1 MSETTL
7 SDGALPR
14 STPAW
19 TVRRI
24 ALGVLPLGLLGA
36 VMIAIFATGGG
47 LGDRS
52 APPVEKLSIQ
62 RVRLPE
68 PNLIA
73 LEVVN
78 DGPEPVTIAQVLVD
92 DAYWS
97 FHIEPGPTLDRLQAA
112 TITIPYPWVAGE
124 AHVISLISTTGATF
138 EAEVPVAML
147 SPAPDHA
154 TLLRFAAIGFYVGVV
169 PVGLGLL
176 WYPFL
181 RGLGRRGLRFVLALT
196 AGLLLFLIVDTVE
209 EALEVAATTPGVLSG
224 SLLVPLVALL
234 SFLFLQAV
242 SGRNP
247 ETPRR
252 GLDVAYR
259 IAFGIGLHNLGE
271 GLAIG
276 AAIALGEIALG
287 VFLIAG
293 FTLHNV
299 TEGVGIAAPILRVRP
314 AFRHFIG
321 LALLAGAPAILGVW
335 IGSFVY
341 SPLWATVFLAI
352 GAGAIAQ
359 VVVEVA
365 RLLADGQR
373 SRGALLDWTALAGV
387 TAGMALMYVT
397 SLAVAA

>member
-14 STPAW
+14 STRAW

-24 ALGVLPLGLLGA
+24 VLGVLPLGLLGA

-68 PNLIA
+68 PNLIV
-73 LEVVN
+73 LEAVN

-97 FHIEPGPTLDRLQAA
+97 FQIAPNPTLDRLQAA

-138 EAEVPVAML
+138 EAEVPVAVQ
-147 SPAPDHA
+147 SPVPDRG
-154 TLLRFAAIGFYVGVV
+154 TMLRFAAIGFYVGVV
-169 PVGLGLL
+169 PVALGLL

-181 RGLGRRGLRFVLALT
+181 RDLGRRGLRFVLALT
-196 AGLLLFLIVDTVE
+196 IGLLLFLIVDMVR
-209 EALEVAATTPGVLSG
+209 EAQQVAEAVPGALSG
-224 SLLVPLVALL
+224 PLLVPLVALL
-234 SFLFLQAV
+234 SFLFLLAV
-242 SGRNP
+242 SSRNP
-247 ETPRR
+247 EAPRR

-259 IAFGIGLHNLGE
+259 MAFGIGLHNLGE

-299 TEGVGIAAPILRVRP
+299 TEGVGIAAPILRTRP
-314 AFRHFIG
+314 ALRHFAG

-335 IGSFVY
+335 IGGFVY

-365 RLLADGQR
+365 RLLAGSERRQ
-373 SRGALLDWTALAGV
+373 
-387 TAGMALMYVT
+387 GMALDWVTLGGITAGIALMYAT
-397 SLAVAA
+397 SLVIAA

>member
-7 SDGALPR
+7 SDGTLPR
-14 STPAW
+14 STRAW
-19 TVRRI
+19 TMRRI
-24 ALGVLPLGLLGA
+24 VLGVLPLGLLGA
-36 VMIAIFATGGG
+36 VMVAIFATGGG

-62 RVRLPE
+62 RVHLPE
-68 PNLIA
+68 PNVIV

-78 DGPEPVTIAQVLVD
+78 DGPQPVTIAQVLVD

-97 FHIEPGPTLDRLQAA
+97 FQIAPDPTLDRLQAA

-138 EAEVPVAML
+138 EAEVPVAVQ
-147 SPAPDHA
+147 SPALDRG
-154 TLLRFAAIGFYVGVV
+154 TVLRFAAIGFYVGVV
-169 PVGLGLL
+169 PVTLGLL

-181 RGLGRRGLRFVLALT
+181 RGLGRQGLRFILALT
-196 AGLLLFLIVDTVE
+196 AGLLLFLIVDMVG
-209 EALEVAATTPGVLSG
+209 EAQEVAEAVPGALSG

-234 SFLFLQAV
+234 SFLFLLAV
-242 SGRNP
+242 SSRNP
-247 ETPRR
+247 EAPQR
-252 GLDVAYR
+252 GLGIAYR
-259 IAFGIGLHNLGE
+259 MALGIGLHNLGE

-287 VFLIAG
+287 IFLIVG

-299 TEGVGIAAPILRVRP
+299 TEGVGIAAPILRTRP
-314 AFRHFIG
+314 ALRHFAG

-335 IGSFVY
+335 IGGFVY

-373 SRGALLDWTALAGV
+373 SRGALLDWTTLGGV

>member
-1 MSETTL
+1 MSETTF
-7 SDGALPR
+7 SERTSASPSRPGTAR
-14 STPAW
+14 W
-19 TVRRI
+19 
-24 ALGVLPLGLLGA
+24 VLLGLLPLALLA
-36 VMIAIFATGGG
+36 VVMVAIFVTGGG
-47 LGDRS
+47 IGNRA
-52 APPVEKLSIQ
+52 APPVEELSIQ

-68 PNLIA
+68 PNLIV
-73 LEVVN
+73 LDVVN
-78 DGPEPVTIAQVLVD
+78 DGPQPVTIAQVLVD

-97 FHIEPGPTLDRLQAA
+97 FQIAPDPTLDRLQAA
-112 TITIPYPWVAGE
+112 TITIPYPWVTGE

-138 EAEVPVAML
+138 EAEVPVAVQ
-147 SPAPDHA
+147 SPVPDRG
-154 TLLRFAAIGFYVGVV
+154 TVLRFAAIGFYVGVV
-169 PVGLGLL
+169 PVALGLL

-181 RGLGRRGLRFVLALT
+181 RDLGRRGLRFALALT
-196 AGLLLFLIVDTVE
+196 IGLLLFLIVDMVG
-209 EALEVAATTPGVLSG
+209 EAQEVAEAVPGALSG
-224 SLLVPLVALL
+224 PLLVPLVALL
-234 SFLFLQAV
+234 SFLFLLAV
-242 SGRNP
+242 SNRNP
-247 ETPRR
+247 DAPQR
-252 GLDVAYR
+252 GLGVAYR
-259 IAFGIGLHNLGE
+259 MALGIGLHNLGE

-299 TEGVGIAAPILRVRP
+299 TEGVGIAAPILRTRP
-314 AFRHFIG
+314 ALRHFAG

-335 IGSFVY
+335 IGGFVY

-373 SRGALLDWTALAGV
+373 SRGALLDWTTLGGV
-387 TAGMALMYVT
+387 TAGMALMYAT